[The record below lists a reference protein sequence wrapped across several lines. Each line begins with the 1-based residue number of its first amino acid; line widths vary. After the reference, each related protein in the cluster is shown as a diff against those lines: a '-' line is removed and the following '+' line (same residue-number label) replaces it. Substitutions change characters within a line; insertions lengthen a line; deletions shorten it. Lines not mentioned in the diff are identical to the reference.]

1 MNDKFF
7 QLLAYGCAIIVYR
20 LISNSMGN
28 LSSSNRLDFDYT
40 TQNSRVETIYSFN
53 NDTRKDASVNSS
65 IELIEKCY
73 QQIFFHSMNSDRDL
87 FLESQFKSGSIET
100 RDFIRGLLLSD
111 RFYRGYVA
119 CNNNDRLVEQVIG
132 RVLGRPIYSIR
143 ERLAWSILIADRG
156 FDYFVDTILDS
167 DEYMQRFGYDDVP
180 RQVNR
185 ILPGKAIGEIPIY
198 QRFPRYGESWR
209 DRLIQDK
216 MMMSIE
222 AFTVANRPRT
232 SVDDLIYNEPKGRAL
247 LIWRVSLSIGIISS
261 VVTILSVFNAMFNS

>member
-1 MNDKFF
+1 
-7 QLLAYGCAIIVYR
+7 
-20 LISNSMGN
+20 MGN
-28 LSSSNRLDFDYT
+28 LSSSNRLDFDYKA
-40 TQNSRVETIYSFN
+40 QNSRVETIYSIN
-53 NDTRKDASVNSS
+53 NDSRKDSSVNTT

-73 QQIFFHSMNSDRDL
+73 RQIFFHSMNSDRDL

-143 ERLAWSILIADRG
+143 ERLAWSILIAERG
-156 FDYFVDTILDS
+156 FNYFVDSILDS

-185 ILPGKAIGEIPIY
+185 TLPGKAIGEIPIY
-198 QRFPRYGESWR
+198 QRLPRYGESWR
-209 DRLIQDK
+209 DRLIQDS
-216 MMMSIE
+216 MMMSIN
-222 AFTVANRPRT
+222 AFNVANRPRT
-232 SVDDLIYNEPKGRAL
+232 SVDNLIYNEPKGRAL
-247 LIWRVSLSIGIISS
+247 IIWRVSLSIGIISS
-261 VVTILSVFNAMFNS
+261 VVIILSVFNAMFNS

>member
-1 MNDKFF
+1 
-7 QLLAYGCAIIVYR
+7 
-20 LISNSMGN
+20 MGN
-28 LSSSNRLDFDYT
+28 LSSSNRLDFNYK

-53 NDTRKDASVNSS
+53 NDSRKDSSLNSS

-73 QQIFFHSMNSDRDL
+73 RQIFFHSMNSDRDL

-119 CNNNDRLVEQVIG
+119 CNNNNRLVEQVIG

-143 ERLAWSILIADRG
+143 ERLSWSILIADRG
-156 FDYFVDTILDS
+156 FNYFVDTILDS

-185 ILPGKAIGEIPIY
+185 TLPGKAIGEIPIY
-198 QRFPRYGESWR
+198 QRLPRYGESWR
-209 DRLIQDK
+209 DRLIQDN

-222 AFTVANRPRT
+222 AFNVANRPRT
-232 SVDDLIYNEPKGRAL
+232 SVDNLIYNEPKGRAL
-247 LIWRVSLSIGIISS
+247 IIWRVSLSIGIISS
-261 VVTILSVFNAMFNS
+261 VVIVLSIFDAMFNS

>member
-1 MNDKFF
+1 MKNP
-7 QLLAYGCAIIVYR
+7 
-20 LISNSMGN
+20 
-28 LSSSNRLDFDYT
+28 SSINRLDFNYT
-40 TQNSRVETIYSFN
+40 TQNSRVETIYASN
-53 NDTRKDASVNSS
+53 NDSRRESSINSS
-65 IELIEKCY
+65 AELIEKCY
-73 QQIFFHSMNSDRDL
+73 RQIFFHSMTYDRDL

-156 FDYFVDTILDS
+156 FTYFVDTILES
-167 DEYMQRFGYDDVP
+167 NEYMGRFGYDDVP

-198 QRFPRYGESWR
+198 QRLPRYGDSWR
-209 DRLIQDK
+209 DRLIQDN

-222 AFTVANRPRT
+222 AFNVANRPRT
-232 SVDDLIYNEPKGRAL
+232 SVDDLIYSEPKGRAL
-247 LIWRVSLSIGIISS
+247 IIWRVSLSVGIISS
-261 VVTILSVFNAMFNS
+261 VIIILSIFNAMFNS

>member
-1 MNDKFF
+1 
-7 QLLAYGCAIIVYR
+7 
-20 LISNSMGN
+20 MGN
-28 LSSSNRLDFDYT
+28 LSSSYRLDFDCK
-40 TQNSRVETIYSFN
+40 TQNSRVETIYSVN
-53 NDTRKDASVNSS
+53 NDSRKDSSVNSS
-65 IELIEKCY
+65 TELIEKCY
-73 QQIFFHSMNSDRDL
+73 RQLFFHSMSSDRDL

-143 ERLAWSILIADRG
+143 ERLSWSILIAECG
-156 FDYFVDTILDS
+156 FSYFVDSILDS

-198 QRFPRYGESWR
+198 QRLPRYGESWR
-209 DRLIQDK
+209 DRLIQDS
-216 MMMSIE
+216 MMMSVK
-222 AFTVANRPRT
+222 AFNVANRPQT
-232 SVDDLIYNEPKGRAL
+232 SVDNLIYNEPKGRAL
-247 LIWRVSLSIGIISS
+247 IIWRVSLSIGIISS
-261 VVTILSVFNAMFNS
+261 VVVILSVFNAMFNS